1 MGDEFD
7 MGIIGRITR
16 ATQVQPR
23 CWGFVNSSGSA
34 DALATA
40 QGRWHREITHRS
52 GIMINDTERASVH
65 HVSRQPASGAA
76 GPRLYL
82 LDREAWIIPR

>member
-1 MGDEFD
+1 MSLIWGSSAELQGQRRFSLDAGASSIHPARL
-7 MGIIGRITR
+7 MPWQLPR
-16 ATQVQPR
+16 AD
-23 CWGFVNSSGSA
+23 GM
-34 DALATA
+34 
-40 QGRWHREITHRS
+40 REMTHRN

>member
-1 MGDEFD
+1 MPWQLP
-7 MGIIGRITR
+7 R
-16 ATQVQPR
+16 AD
-23 CWGFVNSSGSA
+23 GM
-34 DALATA
+34 
-40 QGRWHREITHRS
+40 REMTLRN

-65 HVSRQPASGAA
+65 HVSRQPASGVA